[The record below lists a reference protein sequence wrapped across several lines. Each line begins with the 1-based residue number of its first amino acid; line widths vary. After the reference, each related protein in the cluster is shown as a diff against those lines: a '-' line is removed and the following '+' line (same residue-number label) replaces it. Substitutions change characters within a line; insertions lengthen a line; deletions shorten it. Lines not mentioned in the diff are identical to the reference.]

1 MRKQWN
7 SVQRFSLRKFS
18 TGLASVLL
26 ATMFM
31 SQGVMA
37 HEASENP
44 KNTEVVNLNKETKEN
59 KENTVTNGQPKETGK
74 VEEKANVRE
83 KAESS
88 TLTSTDIN
96 IGEILIKRGE
106 NTVSNIEESNK
117 KEDTTDKKLVSGNVI
132 ESKDDKELPKEE
144 SENKI
149 SKEEIDTKKLNDL
162 IRAVEAENKNNLPTT
177 FKNEITEEI
186 NKAKLVLKDAKT
198 QAEINKEITVL
209 EGLKTRIEEANKP
222 KRRGRR
228 AELELQDVNIGLVK
242 SGKISNDIVRVAPGG
257 MNYVGAVLRVKAE
270 SLSDNIIDVTV
281 NGAHGFM
288 GYKVDGKNSKTVTVS
303 FEGDTP
309 GSGNFDITVT
319 VKTIRGS
326 KSFTFGH
333 YTTLPKPTI
342 ETSDNDLTGKADQKP
357 TVRIKANTT
366 PPSSYVGGAK
376 LRAYLIRN
384 GADSYSY
391 GGQAYGA
398 YPEGYT
404 ILASK
409 DVDASGNAEIT
420 ESDYIVSKI
429 GEGKIKAITV
439 IELPNKVN
447 DTNVGE
453 RGSFISAERTVT
465 APIVAPVV
473 DKNGALEEI
482 NTEETTQK
490 GNITSNAGLT
500 SEEKQTLTNAVTA
513 AANTAR
519 ANINKSTT
527 DTDDKVTGEK
537 NAGIAAIRGAATK
550 AKTNKA
556 AAIEAIDAEVT
567 KQNDVIEGN
576 NGLTS
581 EEKTSLKQAVSDAAT
596 AAKAEINKAT
606 TNTDALVEKAKTEG
620 ITAIQFVIVKEM
632 AKHSLNEA
640 ARREKAEINS
650 DVDPDLTDA
659 IRKNKLV
666 KVDETLKAE
675 LAKLEA
681 LTTNEAVKESTK
693 EGIKNI
699 EDIHKPQS
707 SKAVK
712 PAVLTLPELDLQTA
726 LVAGTATVKQGQ
738 KLTDDDITNQLILP
752 GNAKVLSV
760 IKPSTDK
767 AGNFVAT
774 VELLLS
780 NEEGGKTKVTVNVPV
795 SIYSQTP
802 PKVDDLSKAK
812 EEAIAKVEKA
822 VKDKLQEIAKQPDL
836 TEAERNAAKTKVD
849 EAKESAWKTI
859 AQASSLGTA
868 EFLGDEYAKNIAAFT
883 PEHGKGMP
891 EVKAPDVAGLDEAK
905 AKGIAAVLQAGVDK
919 LELMKKD
926 TVLTPSEKE
935 EVKAEVARIRNKAIA
950 DIRREKEVTSVNTI
964 TNDAV
969 KAILNARPRYNYHS
983 NDNANHSSTTNTNR
997 LQSDNDMMKALLA
1010 KKEEAKML
1018 IEQEVMKKKAEISQ
1032 AELSES
1038 EKALLDARVDQEKAK
1053 AFQMIDQATTIEEV
1067 DQVLKAGI
1075 EAIRS
1080 IAVASA
1086 NGRMTDVTPEES
1098 EAAMA
1103 QAHRQA
1109 LPQTGTGNEVAIFG
1123 AAASAILAGLGLVV
1137 PSKKKED

>member
-1 MRKQWN
+1 M
-7 SVQRFSLRKFS
+7 
-18 TGLASVLL
+18 
-26 ATMFM
+26 
-31 SQGVMA
+31 
-37 HEASENP
+37 
-44 KNTEVVNLNKETKEN
+44 
-59 KENTVTNGQPKETGK
+59 
-74 VEEKANVRE
+74 
-83 KAESS
+83 
-88 TLTSTDIN
+88 
-96 IGEILIKRGE
+96 
-106 NTVSNIEESNK
+106 
-117 KEDTTDKKLVSGNVI
+117 
-132 ESKDDKELPKEE
+132 
-144 SENKI
+144 
-149 SKEEIDTKKLNDL
+149 
-162 IRAVEAENKNNLPTT
+162 
-177 FKNEITEEI
+177 
-186 NKAKLVLKDAKT
+186 
-198 QAEINKEITVL
+198 
-209 EGLKTRIEEANKP
+209 
-222 KRRGRR
+222 
-228 AELELQDVNIGLVK
+228 
-242 SGKISNDIVRVAPGG
+242 
-257 MNYVGAVLRVKAE
+257 
-270 SLSDNIIDVTV
+270 
-281 NGAHGFM
+281 
-288 GYKVDGKNSKTVTVS
+288 
-303 FEGDTP
+303 
-309 GSGNFDITVT
+309 
-319 VKTIRGS
+319 
-326 KSFTFGH
+326 
-333 YTTLPKPTI
+333 
-342 ETSDNDLTGKADQKP
+342 
-357 TVRIKANTT
+357 
-366 PPSSYVGGAK
+366 
-376 LRAYLIRN
+376 
-384 GADSYSY
+384 
-391 GGQAYGA
+391 
-398 YPEGYT
+398 
-404 ILASK
+404 
-409 DVDASGNAEIT
+409 
-420 ESDYIVSKI
+420 
-429 GEGKIKAITV
+429 
-439 IELPNKVN
+439 
-447 DTNVGE
+447 
-453 RGSFISAERTVT
+453 
-465 APIVAPVV
+465 
-473 DKNGALEEI
+473 
-482 NTEETTQK
+482 
-490 GNITSNAGLT
+490 T

-519 ANINKSTT
+519 TNINKNTT

-556 AAIEAIDAEVT
+556 AAIEAIDAEET

-738 KLTDDDITNQLILP
+738 ELTDDDITNQLLLP

-905 AKGIAAVLQAGVDK
+905 AKGIAAVLQAEVDK

-969 KAILNARPRYNYHS
+969 KAILNARPTRNYS
-983 NDNANHSSTTNTNR
+983 YPSGTSTNR
-997 LQSDNDMMKALLA
+997 PQSDNDMMKALLA

-1018 IEQEVMKKKAEISQ
+1018 IEQEAMKKKAEISQ

-1053 AFQMIDQATTIEEV
+1053 AFQMIDQVTTIEEV
-1067 DQVLKAGI
+1067 DQALKAGI

-1086 NGRMTDVTPEES
+1086 NGRMTDVTSEES
-1098 EAAMA
+1098 EEAMA